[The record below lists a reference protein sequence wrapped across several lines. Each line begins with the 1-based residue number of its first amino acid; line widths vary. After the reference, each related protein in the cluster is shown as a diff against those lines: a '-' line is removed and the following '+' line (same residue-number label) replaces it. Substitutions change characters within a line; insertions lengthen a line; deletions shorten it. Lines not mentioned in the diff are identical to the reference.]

1 MKKIFVIILAVS
13 AFMASCSSPY
23 YPEYVPVVSLG
34 ANTSSLMCENTEG
47 EVELSV
53 LSNVEYTATIISGSE
68 WVSFKD
74 TDALTRVGRG
84 NEMIE
89 FIHKQNNNGKRVAH
103 LVLAADT
110 RRDTIKI
117 KQYGRFEDYLE
128 IHPDDKERF
137 TLENGTRLPVSY
149 EGGEVA
155 VRLRTSCLDHELSA
169 WSSDTA
175 IVSGFKFNNGIM
187 TFHVAANS
195 ELQPRIVTL
204 QISYVDG
211 WGDKRVLEIS
221 IRQEYDPTLAD
232 A

>member
-23 YPEYVPVVSLG
+23 YPEYVQVVSLG
-34 ANTSSLMCENTEG
+34 ASTSNLMCENTEG

-68 WVSFKD
+68 WLSFKD

-84 NEMIE
+84 NEMID
-89 FIHKQNNNGKRVAH
+89 FIHKQNNNGKRVAR

-117 KQYGRFEDYLE
+117 KQYGRFEDFLT

-155 VRLRTSCLDHELSA
+155 VRLQTSCLDHELSA
-169 WSSDTA
+169 WTSDST
-175 IVSGFKFNNGIM
+175 IVSGFKFNNGTM
-187 TFHVAANS
+187 TFHVAANK
-195 ELQPRIVTL
+195 ELQPRIVTI
-204 QISYVDG
+204 QISYIDG
-211 WGDKRVLEIS
+211 WDDKRTLEIS
-221 IRQEYDPTLAD
+221 IRQDYDPTLAD

>member
-13 AFMASCSSPY
+13 AFLASCSSPY
-23 YPEYVPVVSLG
+23 YPEYVRVVSLG

-68 WVSFKD
+68 WLSFKD
-74 TDALTRVGRG
+74 TDALTRVGNG

-89 FIHKQNNNGKRVAH
+89 FIHKQNNNGKRVAR

-117 KQYGRFEDYLE
+117 KQYGRFEDFLT

-155 VRLRTSCLDHELSA
+155 VRLQTSCLDHELSA
-169 WSSDTA
+169 WTSDPT
-175 IVSGFKFNNGIM
+175 IVSGFKFNNGTM
-187 TFHVAANS
+187 TFHVAANK
-195 ELQPRIVTL
+195 ELQPRIVTI
-204 QISYVDG
+204 QISYIDG
-211 WGDKRVLEIS
+211 WDDKRTLEIS
-221 IRQEYDPTLAD
+221 IRQDYDPTLAD